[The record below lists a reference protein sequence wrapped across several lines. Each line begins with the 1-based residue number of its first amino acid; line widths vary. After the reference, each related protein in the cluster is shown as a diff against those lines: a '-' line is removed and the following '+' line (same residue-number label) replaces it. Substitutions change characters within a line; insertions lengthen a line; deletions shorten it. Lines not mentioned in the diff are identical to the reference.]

1 MINRKLK
8 ATLSLVLALI
18 VMCSACVLPVF
29 ALDDVSGG
37 GSSSNVIRVKRFS
50 QMIDYAKNNNIDIEN
65 SHYIMTYSE
74 DSSQYYWWYYIF
86 FIPDD
91 ILVND
96 TLILTHDRY
105 SSSFTNSFIKARVS
119 DYGNSDID
127 DLEYCANVDV
137 SSFSLYVDDDEQ
149 SHSNLNHI
157 YATNVNITNN
167 GDKLDVSSP
176 FAKPYKASI
185 TYDDDSKNF
194 LFNFEPKNDNDVYN
208 VNIAVSNQSEWDYPN
223 SDGWYY
229 LPMDTSGDFTKENP
243 LHGSIPLNVMR
254 DGIMR
259 YNSNKDIENTGKL
272 YFFLIAAKGK
282 GDEALYKD
290 RFCAASYEYSLVDT
304 VDSHKK
310 EPFSEKKDYE
320 EFPSLSDYIDTDFP
334 DIRDYVN
341 FDMFHDLDGIADFV
355 KAVVEFLW
363 NAFTGF
369 FRWLWAALKFVFFNF
384 LGIFEWL
391 GKCLWTIV
399 KNIGIALYNLVVDL
413 KKLVTYLFVPN
424 SKDLNVAI
432 ESKFPAYAKLRKA
445 FQQGKQSS
453 SNSVTF
459 TLFGK
464 DFDFNMNSAP
474 NELKSALFNASTIA
488 MYAICIYA
496 TIKALFR
503 CFGIQLHESSE
514 SEGE

>member
-1 MINRKLK
+1 MINRKIK
-8 ATLSLVLALI
+8 TVLSLVLALI
-18 VMCSACVLPVF
+18 VMCSACVVPAF

-37 GSSSNVIRVKRFS
+37 GVGGEIAIQTNAYNMACDKLKSLGCDTDNV
-50 QMIDYAKNNNIDIEN
+50 N
-65 SHYIMTYSE
+65 
-74 DSSQYYWWYYIF
+74 YIF
-86 FIPDD
+86 CT
-91 ILVND
+91 D
-96 TLILTHDRY
+96 TQWNEKRY
-105 SSSFTNSFIKARVS
+105 FLWVLNTDSL
-119 DYGNSDID
+119 
-127 DLEYCANVDV
+127 DLENFVAKSLDARFYCQVNYNMNTGKMHIERSGINAAYSNMPFYNATGNPGGQFHVVHTNMDI
-137 SSFSLYVDDDEQ
+137 SNNGISLNYPGSQPYIATISFDEQ
-149 SHSNLNHI
+149 N
-157 YATNVNITNN
+157 
-167 GDKLDVSSP
+167 KLFSFYFVPRKSGE
-176 FAKPYKASI
+176 I
-185 TYDDDSKNF
+185 
-194 LFNFEPKNDNDVYN
+194 YN

-229 LPMDTSGDFTKENP
+229 LSDDYSGDYTKENP
-243 LHGSIPLNVMR
+243 LDVSVSLDEMLGNIS
-254 DGIMR
+254 
-259 YNSNKDIENTGKL
+259 NSNDVKNSGKL
-272 YFFLIAAKGK
+272 YFYLIAVKGK

-310 EPFSEKKDYE
+310 EPFDEKKDYE
-320 EFPSLSDYIDTDFP
+320 DFPSLSDYIDTDFP

-341 FDMFHDLDGIADFV
+341 FDMFQDLDGIADFL

-369 FRWLWAALKFVFFNF
+369 FRWLWAALKFIFFNF

-413 KKLVTYLFVPN
+413 KKLVTYLFIPN

>member
-18 VMCSACVLPVF
+18 VMCSACVMPAF
-29 ALDDVSGG
+29 ASSDDVMDVISEQAHILKVVSTMVDRVKAQGGTLDDKNYIAYWYAPNEYGIIITLISFPTDTISATNGKFNISRFSPEIYCYYDKWDYTSWDDDRYTIFT
-37 GSSSNVIRVKRFS
+37 SSSQSPTFFDSTQEIYLN
-50 QMIDYAKNNNIDIEN
+50 EN
-65 SHYIMTYSE
+65 SSAGAWHIIDTN
-74 DSSQYYWWYYIF
+74 IT
-86 FIPDD
+86 IT
-91 ILVND
+91 ND
-96 TLILTHDRY
+96 GE
-105 SSSFTNSFIKARVS
+105 K
-119 DYGNSDID
+119 
-127 DLEYCANVDV
+127 LEYSGN
-137 SSFSLYVDDDEQ
+137 
-149 SHSNLNHI
+149 
-157 YATNVNITNN
+157 
-167 GDKLDVSSP
+167 
-176 FAKPYKASI
+176 KPYKASI
-185 TYDDDSKNF
+185 TYDEDSKKF
-194 LFNFEPKNDNDVYN
+194 LFDFEPKKDNDIYN

-310 EPFSEKKDYE
+310 EPFIEKKDYE

>member
-1 MINRKLK
+1 MAKTALIIVDMVRDFTDPEGLVFYPENQKILPRIKKVLDESRKHELLIVFLQHCNRKDKVDKK
-8 ATLSLVLALI
+8 AQSMRPNCIEGTFGI
-18 VMCSACVLPVF
+18 E
-29 ALDDVSGG
+29 
-37 GSSSNVIRVKRFS
+37 
-50 QMIDYAKNNNIDIEN
+50 IDP
-65 SHYIMTYSE
+65 M
-74 DSSQYYWWYYIF
+74 
-86 FIPDD
+86 
-91 ILVND
+91 
-96 TLILTHDRY
+96 
-105 SSSFTNSFIKARVS
+105 
-119 DYGNSDID
+119 
-127 DLEYCANVDV
+127 LEVD
-137 SSFSLYVDDDEQ
+137 
-149 SHSNLNHI
+149 
-157 YATNVNITNN
+157 
-167 GDKLDVSSP
+167 
-176 FAKPYKASI
+176 
-185 TYDDDSKNF
+185 
-194 LFNFEPKNDNDVYN
+194 
-208 VNIAVSNQSEWDYPN
+208 
-223 SDGWYY
+223 
-229 LPMDTSGDFTKENP
+229 
-243 LHGSIPLNVMR
+243 
-254 DGIMR
+254 
-259 YNSNKDIENTGKL
+259 
-272 YFFLIAAKGK
+272 
-282 GDEALYKD
+282 
-290 RFCAASYEYSLVDT
+290 
-304 VDSHKK
+304 
-310 EPFSEKKDYE
+310 EKKDYE
-320 EFPSLSDYIDTDFP
+320 NFPSLSDYIDTDFP

-341 FDMFHDLDGIADFV
+341 FDMFQDLDGISDFL

>member
-1 MINRKLK
+1 
-8 ATLSLVLALI
+8 
-18 VMCSACVLPVF
+18 
-29 ALDDVSGG
+29 
-37 GSSSNVIRVKRFS
+37 
-50 QMIDYAKNNNIDIEN
+50 
-65 SHYIMTYSE
+65 
-74 DSSQYYWWYYIF
+74 
-86 FIPDD
+86 
-91 ILVND
+91 
-96 TLILTHDRY
+96 
-105 SSSFTNSFIKARVS
+105 
-119 DYGNSDID
+119 
-127 DLEYCANVDV
+127 
-137 SSFSLYVDDDEQ
+137 
-149 SHSNLNHI
+149 
-157 YATNVNITNN
+157 
-167 GDKLDVSSP
+167 
-176 FAKPYKASI
+176 
-185 TYDDDSKNF
+185 
-194 LFNFEPKNDNDVYN
+194 
-208 VNIAVSNQSEWDYPN
+208 
-223 SDGWYY
+223 
-229 LPMDTSGDFTKENP
+229 MDTSGDFTKENP

-334 DIRDYVN
+334 DIRDYIN

-369 FRWLWAALKFVFFNF
+369 FRWLWAALKFVFFNL
-384 LGIFEWL
+384 LGVFEWL
-391 GKCLWTIV
+391 GKCLWTMI
-399 KNIGIALYNLVVDL
+399 KNIGIGLYNLVVDL
-413 KKLVTYLFVPN
+413 KKLVTYLFVP
-424 SKDLNVAI
+424 SAKDLNVAI
-432 ESKFPAYAKLRKA
+432 ESKFPAYAKLRNA
-445 FQQGKQSS
+445 FQQGKSS
-453 SNSVTF
+453 ANAVQF

-464 DFDFNMNSAP
+464 TFDFNMNAAP
-474 NELKSALFNASTIA
+474 KELKSALFNASTIA

>member
-8 ATLSLVLALI
+8 AALSLVLALI
-18 VMCSACVLPVF
+18 VMCSACVVPVF
-29 ALDDVSGG
+29 ALDDVSEGG
-37 GSSSNVIRVKRFS
+37 LTQNVAILKTVSNIVEKIK
-50 QMIDYAKNNNIDIEN
+50 AKGGTLDDKYYIAYWQQANEWRIDITVI
-65 SHYIMTYSE
+65 SLP
-74 DSSQYYWWYYIF
+74 F
-86 FIPDD
+86 
-91 ILVND
+91 D
-96 TLILTHDRY
+96 TMVLTDG
-105 SSSFTNSFIKARVS
+105 VLS
-119 DYGNSDID
+119 DYGSYTPEIWGMFMKTDSNSWNDDAYTISISASTSTSFMHFCPTFYVNDNSPDYAWHIIDTNVDIINNGEK
-127 DLEYCANVDV
+127 LEY
-137 SSFSLYVDDDEQ
+137 SS
-149 SHSNLNHI
+149 N
-157 YATNVNITNN
+157 
-167 GDKLDVSSP
+167 
-176 FAKPYKASI
+176 KPYKASI

-310 EPFSEKKDYE
+310 EPFDEKKDYE
-320 EFPSLSDYIDTDFP
+320 NFPPLSDYIDTDFP

-341 FDMFHDLDGIADFV
+341 FDMFQDLDGISDFL

-369 FRWLWAALKFVFFNF
+369 FRWLWAALKFIFFNF
-384 LGIFEWL
+384 IGLFKWL
-391 GKCLWTIV
+391 GECLWIII

-464 DFDFNMNSAP
+464 NFDFNMNSAP

>member
-18 VMCSACVLPVF
+18 VMCSACVVPAF
-29 ALDDVSGG
+29 AWTSYSEDDIGFKIGLRQLDDVFFKNIGYIPKNYVFIWSKSTKSYSLIYSVADNQKFFANGQSAIYMSNYQSNSDVVRHVFYLDDNGHLKHDYSVNLFAFNSTVDGITDVPCGVVYDFAADGG
-37 GSSSNVIRVKRFS
+37 GTDNCIVYNYTDVYDWSNQSEIYCPNIIAYTSSVEFDEESKRFLFKF
-50 QMIDYAKNNNIDIEN
+50 MPNND
-65 SHYIMTYSE
+65 
-74 DSSQYYWWYYIF
+74 
-86 FIPDD
+86 
-91 ILVND
+91 
-96 TLILTHDRY
+96 
-105 SSSFTNSFIKARVS
+105 
-119 DYGNSDID
+119 
-127 DLEYCANVDV
+127 
-137 SSFSLYVDDDEQ
+137 
-149 SHSNLNHI
+149 
-157 YATNVNITNN
+157 
-167 GDKLDVSSP
+167 
-176 FAKPYKASI
+176 
-185 TYDDDSKNF
+185 
-194 LFNFEPKNDNDVYN
+194 DVYN

-243 LHGSIPLNVMR
+243 LNASIPLNVMR

-259 YNSNKDIENTGKL
+259 YNSNKDIEDTGKL

-310 EPFSEKKDYE
+310 EPFDEKKDYE
-320 EFPSLSDYIDTDFP
+320 NFPSLSDYIDTDFP
-334 DIRDYVN
+334 DIRDYIN

-369 FRWLWAALKFVFFNF
+369 FRWLWAALKFVFFNL
-384 LGIFEWL
+384 LGVFEWL
-391 GKCLWTIV
+391 GKCLWTMI
-399 KNIGIALYNLVVDL
+399 KNIGIGLYNLVVDL
-413 KKLVTYLFVPN
+413 KKLVTYLFVP
-424 SKDLNVAI
+424 SAKDLNVAI
-432 ESKFPAYAKLRKA
+432 ESKFPAYAKLRNA
-445 FQQGKQSS
+445 FQQGKSS
-453 SNSVTF
+453 ANAVQF

-464 DFDFNMNSAP
+464 TFDFNMNAAP
-474 NELKSALFNASTIA
+474 KELKSALFNASTIA

>member
-8 ATLSLVLALI
+8 VTLSLVLALI
-18 VMCSACVLPVF
+18 VMCSACVVPAF

-37 GSSSNVIRVKRFS
+37 GVGGATSNINVMNRAFS
-50 QMIDYAKNNNIDIEN
+50 ALEDLLKEN
-65 SHYIMTYSE
+65 
-74 DSSQYYWWYYIF
+74 
-86 FIPDD
+86 
-91 ILVND
+91 
-96 TLILTHDRY
+96 
-105 SSSFTNSFIKARVS
+105 
-119 DYGNSDID
+119 G
-127 DLEYCANVDV
+127 VDV
-137 SSFSLYVDDDEQ
+137 SNYNYMYAWYEQNSYYDNYIIIGVPFTSLELTDFKSDKRFNATFYSMIQYVKSDDNFIFPTFHNSMWFSGLNLYTPDNPSGVY
-149 SHSNLNHI
+149 HV
-157 YATNVNITNN
+157 AKTNISLTNN
-167 GDKLDVSSP
+167 GENLQYP
-176 FAKPYKASI
+176 GNEPYKASI

-194 LFNFEPKNDNDVYN
+194 LFNFEPKNDNDIYN

-272 YFFLIAAKGK
+272 HFFLIAAKGK

-341 FDMFHDLDGIADFV
+341 FDMFHDLDGISDFL

-369 FRWLWAALKFVFFNF
+369 FRWLWAALKFIFFNF

-464 DFDFNMNSAP
+464 NFDFNMNSAP

>member
-18 VMCSACVLPVF
+18 VMCSACVVPAF
-29 ALDDVSGG
+29 ALDDVSEGG
-37 GSSSNVIRVKRFS
+37 LTQNVAILKVVSTMVDRVKAQGGTLDDKNYIAYWYAPNEYGIIIILISFPTDTISATNGKFNISRFSPEIYCYYDKWDYTSWGDDRYTISTSSSQSPTFFDSTQEIYLN
-50 QMIDYAKNNNIDIEN
+50 EN
-65 SHYIMTYSE
+65 SSAGAWHIIDTN
-74 DSSQYYWWYYIF
+74 IT
-86 FIPDD
+86 IT
-91 ILVND
+91 ND
-96 TLILTHDRY
+96 GE
-105 SSSFTNSFIKARVS
+105 K
-119 DYGNSDID
+119 
-127 DLEYCANVDV
+127 LEYSGN
-137 SSFSLYVDDDEQ
+137 
-149 SHSNLNHI
+149 
-157 YATNVNITNN
+157 
-167 GDKLDVSSP
+167 
-176 FAKPYKASI
+176 KPYKASI
-185 TYDDDSKNF
+185 TYDEDSKKF
-194 LFNFEPKNDNDVYN
+194 LFDFEPKKDNDIYN

-341 FDMFHDLDGIADFV
+341 FDMFQDLDGIADFV

-445 FQQGKQSS
+445 FQQGKQLS

>member
-18 VMCSACVLPVF
+18 VMCSACVVPVF
-29 ALDDVSGG
+29 ALDDVGG
-37 GSSSNVIRVKRFS
+37 GGVGGEIAIQTNAYNMACDKLKSLGCDTDNVNYIFCTGTQWNEKRYFLWVLNTDSLDLENFVSKSFDARFYCQVNYNMNTGKMYIERSGINASYSNMSFYNATGNTGGQFHVVHT
-50 QMIDYAKNNNIDIEN
+50 NIDI
-65 SHYIMTYSE
+65 S
-74 DSSQYYWWYYIF
+74 
-86 FIPDD
+86 
-91 ILVND
+91 
-96 TLILTHDRY
+96 
-105 SSSFTNSFIKARVS
+105 
-119 DYGNSDID
+119 
-127 DLEYCANVDV
+127 
-137 SSFSLYVDDDEQ
+137 
-149 SHSNLNHI
+149 
-157 YATNVNITNN
+157 NN
-167 GDKLDVSSP
+167 GTSLNYPGSQ
-176 FAKPYKASI
+176 PYIASI

-194 LFNFEPKNDNDVYN
+194 LFDFEPRKSDEVYN

>member
-1 MINRKLK
+1 MINRKIK
-8 ATLSLVLALI
+8 TVLSLVLALI
-18 VMCSACVLPVF
+18 VMCSACVVPAF
-29 ALDDVSGG
+29 ALDDVSEGG
-37 GSSSNVIRVKRFS
+37 LTQNVAILKVVSTMVDRVKAQGGTLDDKNYIAYWYALGDSDIFVNLISFPTDTISATNGKFNISRFSPEIYCFYDKHDYTSWGDDRYTISTSSSLSPTFFDSIQEIYLN
-50 QMIDYAKNNNIDIEN
+50 EN
-65 SHYIMTYSE
+65 SSASAWHIIDTN
-74 DSSQYYWWYYIF
+74 IT
-86 FIPDD
+86 IT
-91 ILVND
+91 ND
-96 TLILTHDRY
+96 GEKLEY
-105 SSSFTNSFIKARVS
+105 SSN
-119 DYGNSDID
+119 
-127 DLEYCANVDV
+127 
-137 SSFSLYVDDDEQ
+137 
-149 SHSNLNHI
+149 
-157 YATNVNITNN
+157 
-167 GDKLDVSSP
+167 
-176 FAKPYKASI
+176 KPYKASI

-194 LFNFEPKNDNDVYN
+194 LFDFEPKKDNDIYN
-208 VNIAVSNQSEWDYPN
+208 VNIAVSNQSEWNYPN

-243 LHGSIPLNVMR
+243 LNASIPLNVMR

-259 YNSNKDIENTGKL
+259 YNSNKDIEDTGKL

-341 FDMFHDLDGIADFV
+341 FDMFQDLDGIADFL

-369 FRWLWAALKFVFFNF
+369 FRWLWAALKFIFFNF

-413 KKLVTYLFVPN
+413 KKLVTYLFIPN

>member
-18 VMCSACVLPVF
+18 VMCSACVMPAF
-29 ALDDVSGG
+29 ASSDDVMDVISEQAHILKVVSTMVDRVKAQGGTLDDKNYIAYWYAPNEYGIHIMLISFPTDTITATNGKFNISRFSPEIYCFYDKWDYTSWDDDRYIIST
-37 GSSSNVIRVKRFS
+37 SSSQSPTFFDSTQEIYLN
-50 QMIDYAKNNNIDIEN
+50 EN
-65 SHYIMTYSE
+65 SSAGAWHIIDTN
-74 DSSQYYWWYYIF
+74 IT
-86 FIPDD
+86 IT
-91 ILVND
+91 ND
-96 TLILTHDRY
+96 GE
-105 SSSFTNSFIKARVS
+105 K
-119 DYGNSDID
+119 
-127 DLEYCANVDV
+127 LEYSGN
-137 SSFSLYVDDDEQ
+137 
-149 SHSNLNHI
+149 
-157 YATNVNITNN
+157 
-167 GDKLDVSSP
+167 
-176 FAKPYKASI
+176 KPYKASI
-185 TYDDDSKNF
+185 TYDEDSKKF
-194 LFNFEPKNDNDVYN
+194 LFDFEPKKDNDIYN

-290 RFCAASYEYSLVDT
+290 RFCAASYEYSLLDT

-310 EPFSEKKDYE
+310 EPFDEKKDYE
-320 EFPSLSDYIDTDFP
+320 KFPSISDYIDTDFP

-341 FDMFHDLDGIADFV
+341 FDMFQDLDGISDFL

-369 FRWLWAALKFVFFNF
+369 FRWLWAALKFIFFNF

-464 DFDFNMNSAP
+464 NFDFNMNSAP

>member
-1 MINRKLK
+1 MINKKLK
-8 ATLSLVLALI
+8 TVLSLVLALI
-18 VMCSACVLPVF
+18 VMCSACVVPAF
-29 ALDDVSGG
+29 ALDDVTGG
-37 GSSSNVIRVKRFS
+37 GVGGEIAIQTNAYNLACDKLKSLGCDTDNV
-50 QMIDYAKNNNIDIEN
+50 N
-65 SHYIMTYSE
+65 
-74 DSSQYYWWYYIF
+74 YIF
-86 FIPDD
+86 CT
-91 ILVND
+91 D
-96 TLILTHDRY
+96 TQWTDKRY
-105 SSSFTNSFIKARVS
+105 FLWVFNTDSL
-119 DYGNSDID
+119 
-127 DLEYCANVDV
+127 DLENFVAKSFDARFYCQVNYNMNTGKMYIEHSGINAAYSNM
-137 SSFSLYVDDDEQ
+137 SFYNATGNPGGQFHVVHTNMDISNNGISLNYPGSQPYIATISFDEQ
-149 SHSNLNHI
+149 NKMFSFYFVPRKSGEI
-157 YATNVNITNN
+157 
-167 GDKLDVSSP
+167 
-176 FAKPYKASI
+176 
-185 TYDDDSKNF
+185 
-194 LFNFEPKNDNDVYN
+194 YN

-229 LPMDTSGDFTKENP
+229 LSDDYSGDYTKENP
-243 LHGSIPLNVMR
+243 LDVSVSLGEMLGNIS
-254 DGIMR
+254 
-259 YNSNKDIENTGKL
+259 NSNDVKNSGKL
-272 YFFLIAAKGK
+272 YFYLIAVKGK

-304 VDSHKK
+304 VDSHKN

-320 EFPSLSDYIDTDFP
+320 KFPSLSDYIDTDFP

-341 FDMFHDLDGIADFV
+341 FDMFQDLDGISDFL

-369 FRWLWAALKFVFFNF
+369 FRWLWAALKFIFFNF
-384 LGIFEWL
+384 IGLFKWL
-391 GKCLWTIV
+391 GECLWTII

>member
-18 VMCSACVLPVF
+18 VMCSACVVPAF

-37 GSSSNVIRVKRFS
+37 GVGGATSNINVMNRAFS
-50 QMIDYAKNNNIDIEN
+50 ALEDLLKEN
-65 SHYIMTYSE
+65 
-74 DSSQYYWWYYIF
+74 
-86 FIPDD
+86 
-91 ILVND
+91 
-96 TLILTHDRY
+96 
-105 SSSFTNSFIKARVS
+105 
-119 DYGNSDID
+119 G
-127 DLEYCANVDV
+127 VDV
-137 SSFSLYVDDDEQ
+137 SNYNYMYAWYEQNSYYDNYIIIGVPFTSLELTDFKSDKRFNATFYSMIQYVKSDDNFIFPTFHNSMWFSGLNLYTPDNPSGVY
-149 SHSNLNHI
+149 HV
-157 YATNVNITNN
+157 AKTNISLTNN
-167 GDKLDVSSP
+167 GENLQYP
-176 FAKPYKASI
+176 GNEPYKASI

-194 LFNFEPKNDNDVYN
+194 LFNFEPKNDNDIYN

-272 YFFLIAAKGK
+272 HFFLIAAKGK

-341 FDMFHDLDGIADFV
+341 FDMFHDLDGISDFL

-369 FRWLWAALKFVFFNF
+369 FRWLWAALKFIFFNF

-464 DFDFNMNSAP
+464 NFDFNMNSAP

>member
-18 VMCSACVLPVF
+18 VMCSACVVPAF
-29 ALDDVSGG
+29 ASSDDVMDVISEQAHILKVVSTMVDRVKAQGGTLDDKNYIAFWYAPNESGIIIKLISFPTDTISATNG
-37 GSSSNVIRVKRFS
+37 KFNITRFAPEIYCYYDKWDYTSWDDDRYVISTSFS
-50 QMIDYAKNNNIDIEN
+50 TSVTFFDSTQEIYLNEN
-65 SHYIMTYSE
+65 SSADAWHIIDTNIS
-74 DSSQYYWWYYIF
+74 IT
-86 FIPDD
+86 
-91 ILVND
+91 ND
-96 TLILTHDRY
+96 GE
-105 SSSFTNSFIKARVS
+105 K
-119 DYGNSDID
+119 
-127 DLEYCANVDV
+127 LEYSGN
-137 SSFSLYVDDDEQ
+137 
-149 SHSNLNHI
+149 
-157 YATNVNITNN
+157 
-167 GDKLDVSSP
+167 
-176 FAKPYKASI
+176 KPYKASI
-185 TYDDDSKNF
+185 TYDEDSKNF
-194 LFNFEPKNDNDVYN
+194 LFDFEPKNDNDIYN

-243 LHGSIPLNVMR
+243 LNASIPLNVMR

-259 YNSNKDIENTGKL
+259 YNSNKDIEDTGKL

-369 FRWLWAALKFVFFNF
+369 FRWLWAALKFVFFNL
-384 LGIFEWL
+384 LGVFEWL
-391 GKCLWTIV
+391 GKCLWTMI
-399 KNIGIALYNLVVDL
+399 KNIGIGLYNLVVDL

-424 SKDLNVAI
+424 AKDLNVAI

-453 SNSVTF
+453 TNAVQF

-464 DFDFNMNSAP
+464 TFDFNMNAAP
-474 NELKSALFNASTIA
+474 KELKSALFNASTIA

>member
-18 VMCSACVLPVF
+18 VMCSACVVPVF
-29 ALDDVSGG
+29 ALDDVSEGG
-37 GSSSNVIRVKRFS
+37 LTQNVAILKVVSTMVDRVKAQGGTLDDKNYIAYWYAPNEYGIIISLISFPTDTISATNGKFNISRFSPEIYCYYDKWDHTSWNDDRYVISTSSSQSPTYLDSTQEIYLN
-50 QMIDYAKNNNIDIEN
+50 EN
-65 SHYIMTYSE
+65 SSASAWHIIDTN
-74 DSSQYYWWYYIF
+74 IT
-86 FIPDD
+86 IT
-91 ILVND
+91 ND
-96 TLILTHDRY
+96 GEKLEY
-105 SSSFTNSFIKARVS
+105 SSN
-119 DYGNSDID
+119 
-127 DLEYCANVDV
+127 
-137 SSFSLYVDDDEQ
+137 
-149 SHSNLNHI
+149 
-157 YATNVNITNN
+157 
-167 GDKLDVSSP
+167 
-176 FAKPYKASI
+176 KPYKASI

-259 YNSNKDIENTGKL
+259 YNSNKDIEDTGKL

-290 RFCAASYEYSLVDT
+290 RFCAASYEYSLPDT

-391 GKCLWTIV
+391 GKCLWTII

>member
-1 MINRKLK
+1 MINRKIK
-8 ATLSLVLALI
+8 TVLSLVLALI
-18 VMCSACVLPVF
+18 VMCSACVVPAF
-29 ALDDVSGG
+29 ALDDVSEGG
-37 GSSSNVIRVKRFS
+37 LTQNVAILKVVSTMVEKLKAKGGTLDDKNYVIYWCERAKDAFIVDIIAFPFDTISATNGKFHYSTFTPEIYCHFYKLDYTSWNDDRYDISVSSDTSTTLYEYTPEIYIDENSSSDAWHI
-50 QMIDYAKNNNIDIEN
+50 ID
-65 SHYIMTYSE
+65 
-74 DSSQYYWWYYIF
+74 
-86 FIPDD
+86 
-91 ILVND
+91 
-96 TLILTHDRY
+96 
-105 SSSFTNSFIKARVS
+105 TNMS
-119 DYGNSDID
+119 
-127 DLEYCANVDV
+127 
-137 SSFSLYVDDDEQ
+137 
-149 SHSNLNHI
+149 
-157 YATNVNITNN
+157 ITNN
-167 GDKLDVSSP
+167 GDKLEYSSN
-176 FAKPYKASI
+176 KPYKSSI
-185 TYDDDSKNF
+185 TYDEDSKNF
-194 LFNFEPKNDNDVYN
+194 LFNFEPKNDGDIYN
-208 VNIAVSNQSEWDYPN
+208 VNIAVSNQSEWNYPN

-243 LHGSIPLNVMR
+243 LNASIPLNVMR

-259 YNSNKDIENTGKL
+259 YNSNKDIEDTGKL
-272 YFFLIAAKGK
+272 YFFLIAVKGK
-282 GDEALYKD
+282 GNEALYKD

-341 FDMFHDLDGIADFV
+341 FDMFQDLDGVLDFV

-369 FRWLWAALKFVFFNF
+369 FRWLWAALKFVFFNL
-384 LGIFEWL
+384 LGVFEWL
-391 GKCLWTIV
+391 GKCLWTMI
-399 KNIGIALYNLVVDL
+399 KNIGIGLYNLVVDL

-424 SKDLNVAI
+424 SNDLNVAI

-453 SNSVTF
+453 TNAVQF

-464 DFDFNMNSAP
+464 TFDFNMNAAP
-474 NELKSALFNASTIA
+474 KELKSALFNASTIA

>member
-1 MINRKLK
+1 MNTGKMHIERSGINASYSNMSFYN
-8 ATLSLVLALI
+8 ATGN
-18 VMCSACVLPVF
+18 P
-29 ALDDVSGG
+29 GG
-37 GSSSNVIRVKRFS
+37 QFHVVHT
-50 QMIDYAKNNNIDIEN
+50 NIDISN
-65 SHYIMTYSE
+65 NGTSLNYPGSQPYIAT
-74 DSSQYYWWYYIF
+74 I
-86 FIPDD
+86 
-91 ILVND
+91 
-96 TLILTHDRY
+96 
-105 SSSFTNSFIKARVS
+105 SF
-119 DYGNSDID
+119 
-127 DLEYCANVDV
+127 
-137 SSFSLYVDDDEQ
+137 DEQ
-149 SHSNLNHI
+149 NKMFSFYFVPRKGGEI
-157 YATNVNITNN
+157 
-167 GDKLDVSSP
+167 
-176 FAKPYKASI
+176 
-185 TYDDDSKNF
+185 
-194 LFNFEPKNDNDVYN
+194 YN

-229 LPMDTSGDFTKENP
+229 LSDDYSGDYTKENP
-243 LHGSIPLNVMR
+243 LDVSVSLDEMLGNIS
-254 DGIMR
+254 
-259 YNSNKDIENTGKL
+259 NSNDVKNSGKF
-272 YFFLIAAKGK
+272 YFYLIAVKGK

-341 FDMFHDLDGIADFV
+341 FDMFQDLDGISDFL

>member
-18 VMCSACVLPVF
+18 VMCSACVVPVF
-29 ALDDVSGG
+29 AVTGSGG
-37 GSSSNVIRVKRFS
+37 GSASDIVSLNDDNISEFINSTYRSAMKQHFGSADFAYITSWRYRNGSYDYSLLVFDKKYIGEVISNDVSEIYFGSATVFAINDNSYIINNAFNSVSPFNNQSNIRDPDGFFYSWFNDSDTHIVAANCS
-50 QMIDYAKNNNIDIEN
+50 IEN
-65 SHYIMTYSE
+65 LFDMTINPNY
-74 DSSQYYWWYYIF
+74 
-86 FIPDD
+86 
-91 ILVND
+91 N
-96 TLILTHDRY
+96 
-105 SSSFTNSFIKARVS
+105 
-119 DYGNSDID
+119 
-127 DLEYCANVDV
+127 
-137 SSFSLYVDDDEQ
+137 
-149 SHSNLNHI
+149 
-157 YATNVNITNN
+157 
-167 GDKLDVSSP
+167 
-176 FAKPYKASI
+176 ASI
-185 TYDDDSKNF
+185 TYDEDSKRF
-194 LFNFEPKNDNDVYN
+194 MFDFEPRKSDEVYN

-229 LPMDTSGDFTKENP
+229 LPMDTSGDFTKEKP
-243 LHGSIPLNVMR
+243 LHGSIPLNFVR

-259 YNSNKDIENTGKL
+259 YNSNKDIEDTGKL

-310 EPFSEKKDYE
+310 EPFDEKKDYDK
-320 EFPSLSDYIDTDFP
+320 FPSLSDYIDTDFP

-369 FRWLWAALKFVFFNF
+369 FRWLWAALKFIFFNF

-413 KKLVTYLFVPN
+413 KKLVTYLFIPN

>member
-18 VMCSACVLPVF
+18 VMCSACVVPVF
-29 ALDDVSGG
+29 ASSDDVMDVISEQAHILKVVSTMVDRVKAQGGTLDDKNYIAYWYAPNESGIIIMLISFPTDTISATNG
-37 GSSSNVIRVKRFS
+37 KFNISRFSPEIYCFYDKWDYTSWDDDRYNICTSSSQSPTFFDSTQEIYLN
-50 QMIDYAKNNNIDIEN
+50 EN
-65 SHYIMTYSE
+65 SSAGSWHIIDTN
-74 DSSQYYWWYYIF
+74 IT
-86 FIPDD
+86 IT
-91 ILVND
+91 ND
-96 TLILTHDRY
+96 GE
-105 SSSFTNSFIKARVS
+105 K
-119 DYGNSDID
+119 
-127 DLEYCANVDV
+127 LEYSGN
-137 SSFSLYVDDDEQ
+137 
-149 SHSNLNHI
+149 
-157 YATNVNITNN
+157 
-167 GDKLDVSSP
+167 
-176 FAKPYKASI
+176 KPYKSSI
-185 TYDDDSKNF
+185 TYDEDSKNF
-194 LFNFEPKNDNDVYN
+194 LFDFEPKNDNDIYN
-208 VNIAVSNQSEWDYPN
+208 VNIAVSNQPEWDYPN

-341 FDMFHDLDGIADFV
+341 FDMFQDLDGISDFL
-355 KAVVEFLW
+355 KAVAEFLW

-399 KNIGIALYNLVVDL
+399 KNIGIGLYNLVVDL

-424 SKDLNVAI
+424 AKDLNVAI

-453 SNSVTF
+453 TNAVQF

-464 DFDFNMNSAP
+464 TFDFNMNAAP
-474 NELKSALFNASTIA
+474 KELKSALFNASTIA

>member
-8 ATLSLVLALI
+8 ATLSLVLAFI
-18 VMCSACVLPVF
+18 VMCSACVVPAF
-29 ALDDVSGG
+29 ALDDVSEGG
-37 GSSSNVIRVKRFS
+37 LTQNVAILKVVSTMNDRVKAQGGTLDDKNYIAFWYAPNESGIIIKLISFPTDTISATNGKFNITRFAPE
-50 QMIDYAKNNNIDIEN
+50 IYCYYDKWDYTSWDDDRYVISTSFSTSVTFFDSTQEIYLNEN
-65 SHYIMTYSE
+65 SSADAWHIIDTNIS
-74 DSSQYYWWYYIF
+74 IT
-86 FIPDD
+86 
-91 ILVND
+91 ND
-96 TLILTHDRY
+96 GE
-105 SSSFTNSFIKARVS
+105 K
-119 DYGNSDID
+119 
-127 DLEYCANVDV
+127 LEYSGN
-137 SSFSLYVDDDEQ
+137 
-149 SHSNLNHI
+149 
-157 YATNVNITNN
+157 
-167 GDKLDVSSP
+167 
-176 FAKPYKASI
+176 KPYKASI
-185 TYDDDSKNF
+185 TYDEDSKNF
-194 LFNFEPKNDNDVYN
+194 LFDFEPKNDNDIYN

-243 LHGSIPLNVMR
+243 LNASIPLNVMR

-259 YNSNKDIENTGKL
+259 YNSNKDIEDTGKL

-369 FRWLWAALKFVFFNF
+369 FRWLWAALKFVFFNL
-384 LGIFEWL
+384 LGVFEWL
-391 GKCLWTIV
+391 GKCLWTMI
-399 KNIGIALYNLVVDL
+399 KNIGIGLYNLVVDL

-424 SKDLNVAI
+424 AKDLNVAI

-453 SNSVTF
+453 TNAVQF

-464 DFDFNMNSAP
+464 TFDFNMNAAP
-474 NELKSALFNASTIA
+474 KELKSALFNASTIA

>member
-8 ATLSLVLALI
+8 ATLSLVLAFI
-18 VMCSACVLPVF
+18 VMCSACVVPAF
-29 ALDDVSGG
+29 ALDDVSEGG
-37 GSSSNVIRVKRFS
+37 LTQNVAILKVVSTMNDRVKAQGGTLDDKNYIAFWYAPNESGIIIKLISFPTDTISATNGKFNITRFAPE
-50 QMIDYAKNNNIDIEN
+50 IYCYYDKWDYTSWDDDRYVISTSFSTSVTFFDSTQEIYLNEN
-65 SHYIMTYSE
+65 SSADAWHIIDTNIS
-74 DSSQYYWWYYIF
+74 IT
-86 FIPDD
+86 
-91 ILVND
+91 ND
-96 TLILTHDRY
+96 G
-105 SSSFTNSFIKARVS
+105 KK
-119 DYGNSDID
+119 
-127 DLEYCANVDV
+127 LEYSGN
-137 SSFSLYVDDDEQ
+137 
-149 SHSNLNHI
+149 
-157 YATNVNITNN
+157 
-167 GDKLDVSSP
+167 
-176 FAKPYKASI
+176 KPYKASI
-185 TYDDDSKNF
+185 TYDEDSKNF
-194 LFNFEPKNDNDVYN
+194 LFDFEPKNDNDIYN

-243 LHGSIPLNVMR
+243 LNASIPLNVMR

-259 YNSNKDIENTGKL
+259 YNSNKDIEDTGKL

-369 FRWLWAALKFVFFNF
+369 FRWLWAALKFVFFNL
-384 LGIFEWL
+384 LGVFEWL
-391 GKCLWTIV
+391 GKCLWTMI
-399 KNIGIALYNLVVDL
+399 KNIGIGLYNLVVDL

-424 SKDLNVAI
+424 AKDLNVAI

-453 SNSVTF
+453 TNAVQF

-464 DFDFNMNSAP
+464 TFDFNMNAAP
-474 NELKSALFNASTIA
+474 KELKSALFNASTIA

>member
-18 VMCSACVLPVF
+18 VMCSACVVPAF
-29 ALDDVSGG
+29 ALDDVSEGG
-37 GSSSNVIRVKRFS
+37 LTQNVAILKTVSNIVEKIK
-50 QMIDYAKNNNIDIEN
+50 AKGGTLDDKYYIAYWQQANEWRIDITVI
-65 SHYIMTYSE
+65 SLP
-74 DSSQYYWWYYIF
+74 F
-86 FIPDD
+86 
-91 ILVND
+91 D
-96 TLILTHDRY
+96 TMVLTDG
-105 SSSFTNSFIKARVS
+105 VLS
-119 DYGNSDID
+119 DYGSYTPEIWGMFMKTDSNSWNDDAYTISISASTSTSFMHFCPTFYVNDNSPDYAWHIIDTNVDIINNGEK
-127 DLEYCANVDV
+127 LEY
-137 SSFSLYVDDDEQ
+137 SS
-149 SHSNLNHI
+149 N
-157 YATNVNITNN
+157 
-167 GDKLDVSSP
+167 
-176 FAKPYKASI
+176 KPYKASI
-185 TYDDDSKNF
+185 SYDEDSKKF
-194 LFNFEPKNDNDVYN
+194 LFDFEPKKDNDIYN

-413 KKLVTYLFVPN
+413 KKFVTYLFVPN

>member
-1 MINRKLK
+1 MINSKLK

-18 VMCSACVLPVF
+18 VMCSACVVPAF
-29 ALDDVSGG
+29 ASSDDVMDVISEQAHILKVVSTMVDRVKAQGGTLDDKNYIAYWYAPNEYGIIIILISFPTDTISATNGKFNISRFSPEIYCHYDKWDYTSWDDDRYTIST
-37 GSSSNVIRVKRFS
+37 SSSQSPAFFDSTQEIYLN
-50 QMIDYAKNNNIDIEN
+50 EN
-65 SHYIMTYSE
+65 SSAGAWHIIDTN
-74 DSSQYYWWYYIF
+74 IT
-86 FIPDD
+86 IT
-91 ILVND
+91 ND
-96 TLILTHDRY
+96 GE
-105 SSSFTNSFIKARVS
+105 K
-119 DYGNSDID
+119 
-127 DLEYCANVDV
+127 LEYSGN
-137 SSFSLYVDDDEQ
+137 
-149 SHSNLNHI
+149 
-157 YATNVNITNN
+157 
-167 GDKLDVSSP
+167 
-176 FAKPYKASI
+176 KPYKASI
-185 TYDDDSKNF
+185 SYDEDSKKF
-194 LFNFEPKNDNDVYN
+194 LFDFEPKKDNDIYN

-290 RFCAASYEYSLVDT
+290 RFCAASYEYSLLDT

-310 EPFSEKKDYE
+310 EPFDEKKDYE
-320 EFPSLSDYIDTDFP
+320 NFPSLSDYIDTDFP

-341 FDMFHDLDGIADFV
+341 FDMFHDLDGISDFL

-464 DFDFNMNSAP
+464 NFDFNMNSAP

>member
-18 VMCSACVLPVF
+18 VMCSACVVPAF
-29 ALDDVSGG
+29 ASSDDVMDVISEQAHILKVVSTMVDRVKAQGGTLDDKNYIAYWYAPNEYGIIITLISFPTDTISATNGKFNISRFSPEIYCYYDKWDYTSWG
-37 GSSSNVIRVKRFS
+37 DDRYTISTSSSQSPTFFDSTQEIYLN
-50 QMIDYAKNNNIDIEN
+50 EN
-65 SHYIMTYSE
+65 SSAGAWHIIDTN
-74 DSSQYYWWYYIF
+74 IT
-86 FIPDD
+86 IT
-91 ILVND
+91 ND
-96 TLILTHDRY
+96 GE
-105 SSSFTNSFIKARVS
+105 K
-119 DYGNSDID
+119 
-127 DLEYCANVDV
+127 LEYSGN
-137 SSFSLYVDDDEQ
+137 
-149 SHSNLNHI
+149 
-157 YATNVNITNN
+157 
-167 GDKLDVSSP
+167 
-176 FAKPYKASI
+176 KPYKASI
-185 TYDDDSKNF
+185 TYDEDSKKF
-194 LFNFEPKNDNDVYN
+194 LFDFEPKKDNDIYN

-310 EPFSEKKDYE
+310 EPFDEKKDYE
-320 EFPSLSDYIDTDFP
+320 NFPSLSDYIDTDFP

-341 FDMFHDLDGIADFV
+341 FDMFQDLDGISDFL

-369 FRWLWAALKFVFFNF
+369 FRWLWAALKFIFFNF

>member
-1 MINRKLK
+1 
-8 ATLSLVLALI
+8 
-18 VMCSACVLPVF
+18 
-29 ALDDVSGG
+29 
-37 GSSSNVIRVKRFS
+37 
-50 QMIDYAKNNNIDIEN
+50 
-65 SHYIMTYSE
+65 
-74 DSSQYYWWYYIF
+74 
-86 FIPDD
+86 
-91 ILVND
+91 
-96 TLILTHDRY
+96 
-105 SSSFTNSFIKARVS
+105 
-119 DYGNSDID
+119 
-127 DLEYCANVDV
+127 
-137 SSFSLYVDDDEQ
+137 
-149 SHSNLNHI
+149 
-157 YATNVNITNN
+157 
-167 GDKLDVSSP
+167 
-176 FAKPYKASI
+176 
-185 TYDDDSKNF
+185 
-194 LFNFEPKNDNDVYN
+194 
-208 VNIAVSNQSEWDYPN
+208 
-223 SDGWYY
+223 
-229 LPMDTSGDFTKENP
+229 MDTSGDFTKENP

-272 YFFLIAAKGK
+272 HFFLIAAKGK

-320 EFPSLSDYIDTDFP
+320 KFPSISDYIDTDFP

-341 FDMFHDLDGIADFV
+341 FDMFQDLDGIADFL

-464 DFDFNMNSAP
+464 NFDFNMNSAP

>member
-8 ATLSLVLALI
+8 ATLSLVLAFI
-18 VMCSACVLPVF
+18 VMCSACVVPAF
-29 ALDDVSGG
+29 ALDDVSEGG
-37 GSSSNVIRVKRFS
+37 LTQNVAILKVVSTMVDRIKAQGGTLDDKNYIAFWYAPNESGIIIKLISFPTDTISATNGKFNITRFAPE
-50 QMIDYAKNNNIDIEN
+50 IYCYYDKWDYTSWDDDRYVISTSFSTSVTFFDSTQEIYLNEN
-65 SHYIMTYSE
+65 SSADAWHIIDTNIS
-74 DSSQYYWWYYIF
+74 IT
-86 FIPDD
+86 
-91 ILVND
+91 ND
-96 TLILTHDRY
+96 GE
-105 SSSFTNSFIKARVS
+105 K
-119 DYGNSDID
+119 
-127 DLEYCANVDV
+127 LEYSGN
-137 SSFSLYVDDDEQ
+137 
-149 SHSNLNHI
+149 
-157 YATNVNITNN
+157 
-167 GDKLDVSSP
+167 
-176 FAKPYKASI
+176 KPYKASI
-185 TYDDDSKNF
+185 TYDEDSKNF
-194 LFNFEPKNDNDVYN
+194 LFDFEPKNDNDIYN
-208 VNIAVSNQSEWDYPN
+208 VNIAVSNQPEWDYPN

-243 LHGSIPLNVMR
+243 LNASIPLNVMR

-259 YNSNKDIENTGKL
+259 YNSNKDIEDTGKL

-369 FRWLWAALKFVFFNF
+369 FRWLWAALKFVFFNL
-384 LGIFEWL
+384 LGVFEWL
-391 GKCLWTIV
+391 GKCLWTMI
-399 KNIGIALYNLVVDL
+399 KNIGIGLYNLVVDL

-424 SKDLNVAI
+424 AKDLNVAI

-453 SNSVTF
+453 TNAVQF

-464 DFDFNMNSAP
+464 TFDFNMNAAP
-474 NELKSALFNASTIA
+474 KELKSALFNASTIA

>member
-18 VMCSACVLPVF
+18 VMCSACVVPAF
-29 ALDDVSGG
+29 ASSDDVMDVISEQAHILKVVSTMVDRVKAQGGTLDDKNYIAYWYAPNEYGIIITLISFPTDTISATNGKFNISRFSPEIYCYYDKWDYTSWDDDRYTIST
-37 GSSSNVIRVKRFS
+37 SSSQSPAFFDSTQEIYLN
-50 QMIDYAKNNNIDIEN
+50 EN
-65 SHYIMTYSE
+65 SSAGAWHIIDTN
-74 DSSQYYWWYYIF
+74 IT
-86 FIPDD
+86 IT
-91 ILVND
+91 ND
-96 TLILTHDRY
+96 GE
-105 SSSFTNSFIKARVS
+105 K
-119 DYGNSDID
+119 
-127 DLEYCANVDV
+127 LEYSGN
-137 SSFSLYVDDDEQ
+137 
-149 SHSNLNHI
+149 
-157 YATNVNITNN
+157 
-167 GDKLDVSSP
+167 
-176 FAKPYKASI
+176 KPYKASI
-185 TYDDDSKNF
+185 SYDEDSKKF
-194 LFNFEPKNDNDVYN
+194 LFDFEPKKDNDIYN

-243 LHGSIPLNVMR
+243 LHGSNPLNVMR

-310 EPFSEKKDYE
+310 EPFDEKKDYE
-320 EFPSLSDYIDTDFP
+320 NFPSLSDYIDTDFP

-341 FDMFHDLDGIADFV
+341 FDMFQDLDGISDFL

-464 DFDFNMNSAP
+464 NFDFNMNSAP

>member
-1 MINRKLK
+1 MINRKIK
-8 ATLSLVLALI
+8 TVLSLVLALI
-18 VMCSACVLPVF
+18 VMCSACVVPALASSDDVMDVISEQ
-29 ALDDVSGG
+29 AHILKTVSNIVEKIKAKGGTLDDKYYIAYWQQVNQWRIDITVISLPFDTMVLTDGVLSDYG
-37 GSSSNVIRVKRFS
+37 SYTPEIWGTFMKTDSSSWDDDRYTISISASTSTSFMHFGPTFYVNDNS
-50 QMIDYAKNNNIDIEN
+50 PDYAWHIIDTNIDIINNGEKL
-65 SHYIMTYSE
+65 E
-74 DSSQYYWWYYIF
+74 
-86 FIPDD
+86 
-91 ILVND
+91 
-96 TLILTHDRY
+96 Y
-105 SSSFTNSFIKARVS
+105 SSN
-119 DYGNSDID
+119 
-127 DLEYCANVDV
+127 
-137 SSFSLYVDDDEQ
+137 
-149 SHSNLNHI
+149 
-157 YATNVNITNN
+157 
-167 GDKLDVSSP
+167 
-176 FAKPYKASI
+176 KPYKASI

-194 LFNFEPKNDNDVYN
+194 LFNFEPKNYNDVYN

-259 YNSNKDIENTGKL
+259 YNSNKDIENTGKF

-310 EPFSEKKDYE
+310 EPFDEKKDYE
-320 EFPSLSDYIDTDFP
+320 DFPSLSDYIDTDFP

-341 FDMFHDLDGIADFV
+341 FDMFQDLDGIADFL

-369 FRWLWAALKFVFFNF
+369 FRWLWAALKFIFFNF

-413 KKLVTYLFVPN
+413 KKLVTYLFIPN

-474 NELKSALFNASTIA
+474 NALKSALFNASTIA

>member
-8 ATLSLVLALI
+8 TVLSLVLALI
-18 VMCSACVLPVF
+18 VMCSACVVPAL
-29 ALDDVSGG
+29 ALDDVSEGG
-37 GSSSNVIRVKRFS
+37 LTQNVAILKVVSTMVDRVKAQDGTLDDKNYIAYWYALGDSDIFVKLISFPTDTISATNGKFNISTFSPEIYCFYDKHDYTSWGDDRYTISTSSSQSPTFFDSTQEIYLN
-50 QMIDYAKNNNIDIEN
+50 EN
-65 SHYIMTYSE
+65 SSAGAWHIIDTNMT
-74 DSSQYYWWYYIF
+74 
-86 FIPDD
+86 
-91 ILVND
+91 
-96 TLILTHDRY
+96 
-105 SSSFTNSFIKARVS
+105 
-119 DYGNSDID
+119 
-127 DLEYCANVDV
+127 
-137 SSFSLYVDDDEQ
+137 
-149 SHSNLNHI
+149 
-157 YATNVNITNN
+157 ITNN
-167 GDKLDVSSP
+167 GEKLEYSSN
-176 FAKPYKASI
+176 KPYRASI
-185 TYDDDSKNF
+185 TYDEDSKNF
-194 LFNFEPKNDNDVYN
+194 LFNFEPKNDNDIYN

-254 DGIMR
+254 DGIIR
-259 YNSNKDIENTGKL
+259 YNSNKDIEDTGKL

-304 VDSHKK
+304 VDSHKN

-320 EFPSLSDYIDTDFP
+320 KFPSLSDYIDTDFP

-341 FDMFHDLDGIADFV
+341 FDMFHDLDGIADFL

-369 FRWLWAALKFVFFNF
+369 FRWLWAALKFIFFNF

-413 KKLVTYLFVPN
+413 KKLVTYLFIPN

>member
-18 VMCSACVLPVF
+18 VMCSACVVPAF

-37 GSSSNVIRVKRFS
+37 GVGGATSNINVMNRAFS
-50 QMIDYAKNNNIDIEN
+50 ALEDLLKEN
-65 SHYIMTYSE
+65 
-74 DSSQYYWWYYIF
+74 
-86 FIPDD
+86 
-91 ILVND
+91 
-96 TLILTHDRY
+96 
-105 SSSFTNSFIKARVS
+105 
-119 DYGNSDID
+119 G
-127 DLEYCANVDV
+127 VDV
-137 SSFSLYVDDDEQ
+137 SNYNYMYAWYEQNSYYDNYIIIGVPFTSLELTDFKSDKRFNATFYSMIQYVKSDDNFIFPTFHNSMWFSGLNLYTPDNPSGVY
-149 SHSNLNHI
+149 HV
-157 YATNVNITNN
+157 AKTNISLTNN
-167 GDKLDVSSP
+167 GENLQYPGKE
-176 FAKPYKASI
+176 PYKASI

-194 LFNFEPKNDNDVYN
+194 LFNFEPKNDNDIYN

-310 EPFSEKKDYE
+310 EPFDEKKDYE
-320 EFPSLSDYIDTDFP
+320 NFPSLSDYIDTDFP

-341 FDMFHDLDGIADFV
+341 FDMFQDLDGISDFL

-369 FRWLWAALKFVFFNF
+369 FRWLWAALKFIFFNF

-453 SNSVTF
+453 SNSVTL

>member
-18 VMCSACVLPVF
+18 VMCSACVVPAF
-29 ALDDVSGG
+29 ASSDDVMDVISEQAHILKVVSTMVDRVKAQGGTLDDKNYIAYWYAPNEYGIIIILISFPTDTISATNGKFNISRFSPEIYCHYDKWDYTSWDDDRYTIST
-37 GSSSNVIRVKRFS
+37 SSSQSPTFFDSTQEIYLN
-50 QMIDYAKNNNIDIEN
+50 EN
-65 SHYIMTYSE
+65 SSAGAWHIIDTN
-74 DSSQYYWWYYIF
+74 IT
-86 FIPDD
+86 IT
-91 ILVND
+91 ND
-96 TLILTHDRY
+96 GE
-105 SSSFTNSFIKARVS
+105 K
-119 DYGNSDID
+119 
-127 DLEYCANVDV
+127 LEYSGN
-137 SSFSLYVDDDEQ
+137 
-149 SHSNLNHI
+149 
-157 YATNVNITNN
+157 
-167 GDKLDVSSP
+167 
-176 FAKPYKASI
+176 KPYKASI
-185 TYDDDSKNF
+185 SYDEDSKKF
-194 LFNFEPKNDNDVYN
+194 LFDFEPKKDNDIYN

-290 RFCAASYEYSLVDT
+290 RFCAASYEYSLLDT

-310 EPFSEKKDYE
+310 EPFDEKKDYE
-320 EFPSLSDYIDTDFP
+320 NFPSLSDYIDTDFP

-464 DFDFNMNSAP
+464 NFDFNMNSAP

>member
-18 VMCSACVLPVF
+18 VMCSACVVPAF
-29 ALDDVSGG
+29 ALDDVSEGG
-37 GSSSNVIRVKRFS
+37 LTQNVAILKVVSTMNDRIKAQGGTLDDKNYIAFWYAPSESGIIKLISFPTDTISATNGKFNITRFAPE
-50 QMIDYAKNNNIDIEN
+50 IYCYYDKWDYTSWDDDRYVISTSFSTSVTFFDSTQEIYLNEN
-65 SHYIMTYSE
+65 SSADAWHIIDTNIS
-74 DSSQYYWWYYIF
+74 IT
-86 FIPDD
+86 
-91 ILVND
+91 ND
-96 TLILTHDRY
+96 GE
-105 SSSFTNSFIKARVS
+105 K
-119 DYGNSDID
+119 
-127 DLEYCANVDV
+127 LEYSGN
-137 SSFSLYVDDDEQ
+137 
-149 SHSNLNHI
+149 
-157 YATNVNITNN
+157 
-167 GDKLDVSSP
+167 
-176 FAKPYKASI
+176 KPYKASI
-185 TYDDDSKNF
+185 TYDEDSKNF
-194 LFNFEPKNDNDVYN
+194 LFDFEPKNDNDVYN

-310 EPFSEKKDYE
+310 EPFDEKKDYE

-369 FRWLWAALKFVFFNF
+369 FRWLWAALKFVFFNL
-384 LGIFEWL
+384 LGVFEWL
-391 GKCLWTIV
+391 GKCLWTMI
-399 KNIGIALYNLVVDL
+399 KNIGIGLYNLVVDL

-424 SKDLNVAI
+424 AKDLNVAI

-453 SNSVTF
+453 TNAVQF

-464 DFDFNMNSAP
+464 TFDFNMNAAP
-474 NELKSALFNASTIA
+474 KELKSALFNASTIA

>member
-1 MINRKLK
+1 MINSKLK

-18 VMCSACVLPVF
+18 VMCSACVVPAF
-29 ALDDVSGG
+29 ASSDDVMDVISEQAHILKVVSTMVDRVKAQGGTLDDKNYIAYWYAPNEYGIIIILISFPTDTISATNGKFNISRFSPEIYCHYDKWYYTSWDDDRYTIST
-37 GSSSNVIRVKRFS
+37 SSSQSPAFFDSTQEIYLN
-50 QMIDYAKNNNIDIEN
+50 EN
-65 SHYIMTYSE
+65 SSAGAWHIIDTN
-74 DSSQYYWWYYIF
+74 IT
-86 FIPDD
+86 IT
-91 ILVND
+91 ND
-96 TLILTHDRY
+96 GE
-105 SSSFTNSFIKARVS
+105 K
-119 DYGNSDID
+119 
-127 DLEYCANVDV
+127 LEYSGN
-137 SSFSLYVDDDEQ
+137 
-149 SHSNLNHI
+149 
-157 YATNVNITNN
+157 
-167 GDKLDVSSP
+167 
-176 FAKPYKASI
+176 KPYKASI
-185 TYDDDSKNF
+185 SYDEDSKKF
-194 LFNFEPKNDNDVYN
+194 LFDFEPKKDNDIYN

-290 RFCAASYEYSLVDT
+290 RFCAASYEYSLLDT

-310 EPFSEKKDYE
+310 EPFDEKKDYE
-320 EFPSLSDYIDTDFP
+320 NFPSLSDYIDTDFP

-341 FDMFHDLDGIADFV
+341 FDMFHDLDGISDFL

>member
-18 VMCSACVLPVF
+18 VMCSACVVPAF

-37 GSSSNVIRVKRFS
+37 GVGGATSNINVMNRAFS
-50 QMIDYAKNNNIDIEN
+50 ALEDLLKEN
-65 SHYIMTYSE
+65 
-74 DSSQYYWWYYIF
+74 
-86 FIPDD
+86 
-91 ILVND
+91 
-96 TLILTHDRY
+96 
-105 SSSFTNSFIKARVS
+105 
-119 DYGNSDID
+119 G
-127 DLEYCANVDV
+127 VDV
-137 SSFSLYVDDDEQ
+137 SNYNYMYAWYEQNSYYDNYIIIGVPFTSLELTDFKSDKRFNATFYSMIQYVKSDDNFIFPTFHNSMWFSGLNLYTPDNPSGVY
-149 SHSNLNHI
+149 HV
-157 YATNVNITNN
+157 AKTNISLTNN
-167 GDKLDVSSP
+167 GENLQYP
-176 FAKPYKASI
+176 GNEPYKASI

-194 LFNFEPKNDNDVYN
+194 LFNFEPKNDNDIYN

-272 YFFLIAAKGK
+272 HFFLIAAKGK

-341 FDMFHDLDGIADFV
+341 FDMFHDLDGISDFL

-453 SNSVTF
+453 SNSVTL

>member
-18 VMCSACVLPVF
+18 VMCSACVMPAF
-29 ALDDVSGG
+29 ASSDDVMDVISEQAHILKVVSTMVDRVKAQGGTLDDKNYIAYWYAPNEYGIIITLISFPTDTISATNGKFNISRFSPEIYCYYDKWYYTSWDDDRYTIST
-37 GSSSNVIRVKRFS
+37 SSSQSSTFFDSTQEIYLN
-50 QMIDYAKNNNIDIEN
+50 EN
-65 SHYIMTYSE
+65 SSAGAWHIIDTN
-74 DSSQYYWWYYIF
+74 IT
-86 FIPDD
+86 IT
-91 ILVND
+91 ND
-96 TLILTHDRY
+96 GE
-105 SSSFTNSFIKARVS
+105 K
-119 DYGNSDID
+119 
-127 DLEYCANVDV
+127 LEYSGN
-137 SSFSLYVDDDEQ
+137 
-149 SHSNLNHI
+149 
-157 YATNVNITNN
+157 
-167 GDKLDVSSP
+167 
-176 FAKPYKASI
+176 KPYKASI
-185 TYDDDSKNF
+185 TYDEDSKKF
-194 LFNFEPKNDNDVYN
+194 LFDFEPKNDNDVYN

-272 YFFLIAAKGK
+272 YFFLIVAKGK

>member
-1 MINRKLK
+1 MNYPGSQPYI
-8 ATLSLVLALI
+8 ATI
-18 VMCSACVLPVF
+18 
-29 ALDDVSGG
+29 
-37 GSSSNVIRVKRFS
+37 
-50 QMIDYAKNNNIDIEN
+50 
-65 SHYIMTYSE
+65 
-74 DSSQYYWWYYIF
+74 
-86 FIPDD
+86 
-91 ILVND
+91 
-96 TLILTHDRY
+96 
-105 SSSFTNSFIKARVS
+105 SF
-119 DYGNSDID
+119 
-127 DLEYCANVDV
+127 
-137 SSFSLYVDDDEQ
+137 DEQ
-149 SHSNLNHI
+149 NKMFSFYFVPRKGGEI
-157 YATNVNITNN
+157 
-167 GDKLDVSSP
+167 
-176 FAKPYKASI
+176 
-185 TYDDDSKNF
+185 
-194 LFNFEPKNDNDVYN
+194 YN

-229 LPMDTSGDFTKENP
+229 LSDDYSGDYTKENP
-243 LHGSIPLNVMR
+243 LDVSVSLDEMLGNIS
-254 DGIMR
+254 
-259 YNSNKDIENTGKL
+259 NSNDVKNSGKF
-272 YFFLIAAKGK
+272 YFYLIAVKGK

-369 FRWLWAALKFVFFNF
+369 FRWLWAALKFVFFNL
-384 LGIFEWL
+384 LGVFEWL
-391 GKCLWTIV
+391 GKCLWTMI
-399 KNIGIALYNLVVDL
+399 KNIGIGLYNLVVDL

-424 SKDLNVAI
+424 AKDLNVAI

>member
-1 MINRKLK
+1 M
-8 ATLSLVLALI
+8 
-18 VMCSACVLPVF
+18 
-29 ALDDVSGG
+29 
-37 GSSSNVIRVKRFS
+37 
-50 QMIDYAKNNNIDIEN
+50 
-65 SHYIMTYSE
+65 
-74 DSSQYYWWYYIF
+74 
-86 FIPDD
+86 
-91 ILVND
+91 
-96 TLILTHDRY
+96 
-105 SSSFTNSFIKARVS
+105 
-119 DYGNSDID
+119 
-127 DLEYCANVDV
+127 
-137 SSFSLYVDDDEQ
+137 
-149 SHSNLNHI
+149 
-157 YATNVNITNN
+157 
-167 GDKLDVSSP
+167 
-176 FAKPYKASI
+176 
-185 TYDDDSKNF
+185 
-194 LFNFEPKNDNDVYN
+194 FNFEPKNDNDVYN
-208 VNIAVSNQSEWDYPN
+208 VNIAVSNQSEWNYPN

-310 EPFSEKKDYE
+310 EPFDEKKDYE
-320 EFPSLSDYIDTDFP
+320 DFPSLSDYIDTDFP